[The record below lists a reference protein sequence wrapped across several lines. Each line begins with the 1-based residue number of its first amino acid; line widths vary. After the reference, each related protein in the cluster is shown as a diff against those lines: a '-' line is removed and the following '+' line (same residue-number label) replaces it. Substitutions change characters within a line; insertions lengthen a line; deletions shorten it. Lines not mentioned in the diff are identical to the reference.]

1 MSNKIIQS
9 ISNFTYK
16 FKYVIAIV
24 FLIVFG
30 CSLYF
35 QSHTKI
41 SYSYKDYNELLE
53 VFPEDDNLVIVYDN
67 EDEEHLQDIIT
78 YLEKDENV
86 TSIQGY
92 GNTIGVKLNYL
103 QFSSTLGIDAEIV
116 KTLYFLYQNDV
127 STLKNSL
134 PEIIATIKTLSENPL
149 LSSYFDEQSL
159 QIINQYETMIQGILS
174 DYQYSS
180 QELADLFA
188 MDKVLIDFLFLSSG
202 VSSMTLEQFTNTI
215 LESYQNQL
223 DEQQLAQ
230 LQQLKG
236 LIEFVKNDI
245 KFNPN
250 ELALLLNNDKINADI
265 LSLVYAFYNAS
276 LVDLD
281 DTYISMFDMF
291 MFLCDDFLKNETYS
305 KFLSEDIISQLE
317 TYKTTFVE
325 AKKQLV
331 GEKHSRLIVTLSY
344 ELESE
349 EIYQFYKNLEQEIQ
363 KSFEKDFYLV
373 GNSAMSYELSQSFQ
387 NEYLIISIIIAAAI
401 FIVILVTFKRFS
413 IPSILVVLIE
423 TSVLLTTCSMALG
436 NSPMYFI
443 ALIIVQSMLMGSMVD
458 YGILLTSYYRDLRN
472 NFDVKESVVNA
483 LTKSMR
489 TILTSSSVMTITA
502 FILGIVM
509 KDVVAEIL
517 FVLSIGTLVA
527 TLLII
532 FVLPSLLV
540 VFDKFITL
548 KKKS

>member
-9 ISNFTYK
+9 ISNLTYK

-67 EDEEHLQDIIT
+67 EDEEHLQDLIT

-103 QFSSTLGIDAEIV
+103 QFSSTLGISSDIV

-236 LIEFVKNDI
+236 LIEVVKNDI

-502 FILGIVM
+502 FILGLVM

>member
-103 QFSSTLGIDAEIV
+103 QFSSTLGIDNEIV

-236 LIEFVKNDI
+236 LIEVVKNDI

-363 KSFEKDFYLV
+363 KNFEKDFYLV

-502 FILGIVM
+502 FILGLVM

>member
-86 TSIQGY
+86 ASIQGY

-236 LIEFVKNDI
+236 LIEVVKNDI

-349 EIYQFYKNLEQEIQ
+349 EIYEFYKNLEQEIQ
-363 KSFEKDFYLV
+363 KSFERDFYLV

-502 FILGIVM
+502 FILGLVM

>member
-103 QFSSTLGIDAEIV
+103 QFSSTLGISSDIV

-236 LIEFVKNDI
+236 LIEVVKNDI
-245 KFNPN
+245 RFNPN

-502 FILGIVM
+502 FILGLVM

>member
-67 EDEEHLQDIIT
+67 EDEEHLQDLIT

-103 QFSSTLGIDAEIV
+103 QFSSTLGISSDIV

-236 LIEFVKNDI
+236 LIEVVKNDI
-245 KFNPN
+245 RFNPN

-423 TSVLLTTCSMALG
+423 TAVLLTTCSMALG

-502 FILGIVM
+502 FILGLVM

>member
-24 FLIVFG
+24 FLIIFG

-67 EDEEHLQDIIT
+67 EDEEHLQDLIT

-103 QFSSTLGIDAEIV
+103 QFSSTLGISSDIV

-236 LIEFVKNDI
+236 LIEVVKNDI

-502 FILGIVM
+502 FILGLVM

>member
-1 MSNKIIQS
+1 MSKKIIQA

-24 FLIVFG
+24 FLIIFG

-67 EDEEHLQDIIT
+67 EDEEHLQDLIT

-103 QFSSTLGIDAEIV
+103 QFSSTLGISSDIV

-236 LIEFVKNDI
+236 LIEVVKNDI

-281 DTYISMFDMF
+281 DTYISIFDMF

-373 GNSAMSYELSQSFQ
+373 GNSAMSYELSKSFQ

-423 TSVLLTTCSMALG
+423 TAVLLTTCSMALG

-502 FILGIVM
+502 FILGLVM

>member
-67 EDEEHLQDIIT
+67 EDEEHLQDLIT

-202 VSSMTLEQFTNTI
+202 VRSMTLEQFTNTI

-236 LIEFVKNDI
+236 LIEVVKNDI

-502 FILGIVM
+502 FILGLVM

>member
-67 EDEEHLQDIIT
+67 EDEEHLQDLIT

-103 QFSSTLGIDAEIV
+103 QFSSTLGISSDIV

-236 LIEFVKNDI
+236 LIEVVKNDI

-317 TYKTTFVE
+317 TYKTTFIE

-423 TSVLLTTCSMALG
+423 TAVLLTTCSMALG

-502 FILGIVM
+502 FILGLVM

>member
-67 EDEEHLQDIIT
+67 EDEEHLQDLIT

-103 QFSSTLGIDAEIV
+103 QFSSTLGISSDIV

-236 LIEFVKNDI
+236 LIEVVKNDI

-373 GNSAMSYELSQSFQ
+373 GNSAMSYELSKSFQ

-502 FILGIVM
+502 FILGLVM

>member
-103 QFSSTLGIDAEIV
+103 QFSSTLGISSDIV

-236 LIEFVKNDI
+236 LIEVVKNDI

-502 FILGIVM
+502 FILGLVM

>member
-67 EDEEHLQDIIT
+67 EDEEHLQDLIT

-103 QFSSTLGIDAEIV
+103 QFSSTLGISSDIV

-236 LIEFVKNDI
+236 LIEVVKNDI

-540 VFDKFITL
+540 LFDKFITL

>member
-24 FLIVFG
+24 FLIIFG

-67 EDEEHLQDIIT
+67 EDEEHLQDLIT

-103 QFSSTLGIDAEIV
+103 QFSSTLGISSDIV

-236 LIEFVKNDI
+236 LIEVVKNDI

>member
-86 TSIQGY
+86 ASIQGY

-103 QFSSTLGIDAEIV
+103 QFSSTLGISSDIV

-236 LIEFVKNDI
+236 LIEVVKNDI

-423 TSVLLTTCSMALG
+423 TAVLLTTCSMALG

-502 FILGIVM
+502 FILGLVM

>member
-103 QFSSTLGIDAEIV
+103 QFSSTLGISSDIV

-236 LIEFVKNDI
+236 LIEVVKNDI

-363 KSFEKDFYLV
+363 KNFEKDFYLV

-502 FILGIVM
+502 FILGLVM

>member
-103 QFSSTLGIDAEIV
+103 QFSSTLGIDNEIV

-236 LIEFVKNDI
+236 LIEVVKNDI

-349 EIYQFYKNLEQEIQ
+349 EIYEFYKNLEQEIQ

-502 FILGIVM
+502 FILGLVM

>member
-86 TSIQGY
+86 ASIQGY

-103 QFSSTLGIDAEIV
+103 QFSSTLGLSSDIV

-236 LIEFVKNDI
+236 LIEVVKNDI

-349 EIYQFYKNLEQEIQ
+349 EIYEFYKNLEQEIQ
-363 KSFEKDFYLV
+363 KSFERDFYLV

-502 FILGIVM
+502 FILGLVM

>member
-24 FLIVFG
+24 FLIIFG

-67 EDEEHLQDIIT
+67 EDEEHLQDLIT

-103 QFSSTLGIDAEIV
+103 QFSSTLGISSDIV

-236 LIEFVKNDI
+236 LIEVVKNDI

-423 TSVLLTTCSMALG
+423 TAVLLTTCSMALG

-502 FILGIVM
+502 FILGLVM

>member
-215 LESYQNQL
+215 LESYKNQL

-236 LIEFVKNDI
+236 LIEVVKNDI

-250 ELALLLNNDKINADI
+250 ELALLLNNNKINADI

-423 TSVLLTTCSMALG
+423 TAVLLTTCSMALG

-502 FILGIVM
+502 FILGLVM

>member
-1 MSNKIIQS
+1 MSKKIIQA

-67 EDEEHLQDIIT
+67 EDEEHLQDLIT

-103 QFSSTLGIDAEIV
+103 QFSSTLGISSDIV

-236 LIEFVKNDI
+236 LIEVVKNDI

-349 EIYQFYKNLEQEIQ
+349 EIYEFYKNLEQEIQ

-502 FILGIVM
+502 FILGLVM

>member
-16 FKYVIAIV
+16 FKYVIDIV

-67 EDEEHLQDIIT
+67 EDEEHLQDLIT

-103 QFSSTLGIDAEIV
+103 QFSSTLGISSDIV

-236 LIEFVKNDI
+236 LIEVVKNDI

>member
-1 MSNKIIQS
+1 MSKKIIQA

-103 QFSSTLGIDAEIV
+103 QFSSTLGIDNEIV

-236 LIEFVKNDI
+236 LIEVVKNDI

-349 EIYQFYKNLEQEIQ
+349 EIYEFYKNLEQEIQ

-373 GNSAMSYELSQSFQ
+373 GNSAMSYELSQSFK

-502 FILGIVM
+502 FILGLVM

>member
-67 EDEEHLQDIIT
+67 EDEEHLQDLIT

-103 QFSSTLGIDAEIV
+103 QFSSTLGISSDIV

-236 LIEFVKNDI
+236 LIEVVKNDI
-245 KFNPN
+245 RFNPN

-363 KSFEKDFYLV
+363 KNFEKDFYLV

-423 TSVLLTTCSMALG
+423 TAVLLTTCSMALG

-502 FILGIVM
+502 FILGLVM

>member
-67 EDEEHLQDIIT
+67 EDEEHLQDLIT

-215 LESYQNQL
+215 LESYKNQL

-236 LIEFVKNDI
+236 LIEVVKNDI

-250 ELALLLNNDKINADI
+250 ELALLLNNNKINADI

-423 TSVLLTTCSMALG
+423 TAVLLTTCSMALG

-502 FILGIVM
+502 FILGLVM

>member
-67 EDEEHLQDIIT
+67 EDEEHLQDLIT

-103 QFSSTLGIDAEIV
+103 QFSSTLGIGSDIV

-236 LIEFVKNDI
+236 LIEVVKNDI

-540 VFDKFITL
+540 LFDKFITL

>member
-67 EDEEHLQDIIT
+67 EDEEHLQDLIT

-103 QFSSTLGIDAEIV
+103 QFSSTLGISSDIV

-215 LESYQNQL
+215 LESYQDQL

-236 LIEFVKNDI
+236 LIEVVKNDI
-245 KFNPN
+245 RFNPN

-502 FILGIVM
+502 FILGLVM

>member
-67 EDEEHLQDIIT
+67 EDEEHLQDLIT

-86 TSIQGY
+86 ASIQGY

-149 LSSYFDEQSL
+149 LSSYFDEQSI

-236 LIEFVKNDI
+236 LIEVVKNDI

-502 FILGIVM
+502 FILGLVM

>member
-67 EDEEHLQDIIT
+67 EDEEHLQDLIT

-103 QFSSTLGIDAEIV
+103 QFSSTLGISSDLV

-134 PEIIATIKTLSENPL
+134 PEIISTIKTLSENPL

-236 LIEFVKNDI
+236 LIEVVKNDI

-349 EIYQFYKNLEQEIQ
+349 EIYEFYKNLEQEIQ

-502 FILGIVM
+502 FILGLVM

>member
-67 EDEEHLQDIIT
+67 EDEEHLQDLIT

-236 LIEFVKNDI
+236 LIEVVKNDI

-502 FILGIVM
+502 FILGLVM

>member
-67 EDEEHLQDIIT
+67 EDEEHLQDLIT

-103 QFSSTLGIDAEIV
+103 QFSSTLGISSDIV

-188 MDKVLIDFLFLSSG
+188 IDKVLIDFLFLSSG

-236 LIEFVKNDI
+236 LIEVVKNDI

-502 FILGIVM
+502 FILGLVM

>member
-67 EDEEHLQDIIT
+67 EDEEHLQDLIT

-103 QFSSTLGIDAEIV
+103 QFSSTLGISSDIV

-236 LIEFVKNDI
+236 LIEVVKNDI
-245 KFNPN
+245 RFNPN

-502 FILGIVM
+502 FILGLVM

>member
-67 EDEEHLQDIIT
+67 EDEEHLQDLIT

-103 QFSSTLGIDAEIV
+103 QFSSTLGISSDIV

-236 LIEFVKNDI
+236 LIEVVKNDI

-349 EIYQFYKNLEQEIQ
+349 EIYEFYKNLEQEIQ

-502 FILGIVM
+502 FILGLVM

>member
-67 EDEEHLQDIIT
+67 EDEEHLQDLIT

-103 QFSSTLGIDAEIV
+103 QFSSTLGISSDIV

-202 VSSMTLEQFTNTI
+202 VRSMTLEQFTNTI

-236 LIEFVKNDI
+236 LIEVVKNDI

-423 TSVLLTTCSMALG
+423 TAVLLTTCSMALG

-502 FILGIVM
+502 FILGLVM

>member
-67 EDEEHLQDIIT
+67 EDEEHLQDLIT

-236 LIEFVKNDI
+236 LIEVVKNDI

-373 GNSAMSYELSQSFQ
+373 GNSAMSYELSKSFQ

-423 TSVLLTTCSMALG
+423 TAVLLTTCSMALG

-502 FILGIVM
+502 FILGLVM

>member
-67 EDEEHLQDIIT
+67 EDEEHLQDLIT

-103 QFSSTLGIDAEIV
+103 QFSSTLGISSDIV

-202 VSSMTLEQFTNTI
+202 VNSMTLEQFTNTI

-236 LIEFVKNDI
+236 LIEVVKNDI

>member
-67 EDEEHLQDIIT
+67 EDEEHLQDLIT

-86 TSIQGY
+86 ASIQGY

-103 QFSSTLGIDAEIV
+103 QFSSTLGLSSDIV

-236 LIEFVKNDI
+236 LIEVVKNDI

-502 FILGIVM
+502 FILGLVM

>member
-67 EDEEHLQDIIT
+67 EDEEHLQDLIT

-103 QFSSTLGIDAEIV
+103 QFSSTLGISSNIV

-236 LIEFVKNDI
+236 LIEVVKNDI
-245 KFNPN
+245 RFNPN

-423 TSVLLTTCSMALG
+423 TAVLLTTCSMALG

-502 FILGIVM
+502 FILGLVM

>member
-24 FLIVFG
+24 FLIIFG

-67 EDEEHLQDIIT
+67 EDEEHLQDLIT

-103 QFSSTLGIDAEIV
+103 QFSSTLGIGSDIV

-174 DYQYSS
+174 NYQYSS

-236 LIEFVKNDI
+236 LIEVVKNDI

>member
-67 EDEEHLQDIIT
+67 EDEEHLQDLIT

-86 TSIQGY
+86 ASIQGY

-103 QFSSTLGIDAEIV
+103 QFSSTLGLSSDIV

-202 VSSMTLEQFTNTI
+202 VRSMTLEQFTNTI

-236 LIEFVKNDI
+236 LIEVVKNDI

-502 FILGIVM
+502 FILGLVM